1 MIGRPCSVCLFISQP
16 SSPRVTSLHGKE
28 FVDKDLAVVMNH
40 LAAYAT
46 VVVLVT
52 SDHAP
57 ASVPMLFAEH
67 DFLVS
72 VLVALAV
79 HGLTARGLLVEVIDP
94 PFVHDVVVPTRLE
107 KTPRET
113 QPVSPLLED
122 PETRSAA
129 FPRRGTPVTPRIQTR
144 PCPPGH
150 TRDLGARRTNGVAVN
165 EGLNLL
171 GRHKASPSER
181 RRVRPSYF
189 GPVLIPV

>member
-28 FVDKDLAVVMNH
+28 FVDIDLAVVMNH

-94 PFVHDVVVPTRLE
+94 PFVHDVVVPTRLP
-107 KTPRET
+107 KT
-113 QPVSPLLED
+113 QP
-122 PETRSAA
+122 AGG
-129 FPRRGTPVTPRIQTR
+129 PRNALADRLHIGSR
-144 PCPPGH
+144 PAMH
-150 TRDLGARRTNGVAVN
+150 SVVQ
-165 EGLNLL
+165 
-171 GRHKASPSER
+171 
-181 RRVRPSYF
+181 
-189 GPVLIPV
+189 

>member
-57 ASVPMLFAEH
+57 ASVPMLFGEH

-94 PFVHDVVVPTRLE
+94 PFVHDVVVPKRLE

-129 FPRRGTPVTPRIQTR
+129 FPAAWNASDTADSDATMPSGTHSRSGSEANQRRSGQRGSEPPR
-144 PCPPGH
+144 
-150 TRDLGARRTNGVAVN
+150 
-165 EGLNLL
+165 
-171 GRHKASPSER
+171 AS
-181 RRVRPSYF
+181 
-189 GPVLIPV
+189 